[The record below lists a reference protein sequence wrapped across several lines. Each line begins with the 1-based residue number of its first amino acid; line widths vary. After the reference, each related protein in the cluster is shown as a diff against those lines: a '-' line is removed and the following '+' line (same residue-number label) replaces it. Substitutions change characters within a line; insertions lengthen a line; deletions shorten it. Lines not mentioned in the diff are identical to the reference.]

1 MGVRFNA
8 EKKKIGMYY
17 TTPIFEFRFK
27 CHVCSKQWI
36 TVNTDP
42 KNAQYLGKLLKFLF
56 SSPILVVDG
65 GKKKAEDWTAEENET
80 IDLKDD
86 TEKLKLL
93 TDPLYK
99 LEHGVLDSLS
109 TATAQ
114 ERLTTIEQYN
124 EQTWSDPY
132 TLSQKLRKKF
142 RENKKSGIIPLLY
155 IVYFIYYHLQ

>member
-1 MGVRFNA
+1 M
-8 EKKKIGMYY
+8 
-17 TTPIFEFRFK
+17 
-27 CHVCSKQWI
+27 
-36 TVNTDP
+36 
-42 KNAQYLGKLLKFLF
+42 F

-86 TEKLKLL
+86 TDKLKLL

-114 ERLTTIEQYN
+114 ERLTTLEQYN

-155 IVYFIYYHLQ
+155 YFIYYHLQ